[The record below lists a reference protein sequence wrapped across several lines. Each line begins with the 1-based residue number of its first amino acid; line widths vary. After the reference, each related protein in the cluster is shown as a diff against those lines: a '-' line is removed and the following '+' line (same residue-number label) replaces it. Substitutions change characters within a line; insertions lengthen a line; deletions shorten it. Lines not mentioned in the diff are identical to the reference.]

1 MSDFFAKKSTMRFLK
16 CLLVVLM
23 ILTLAFT
30 FYQSSKSK
38 EESQETSEKVEQ
50 IIEPILPSDTPVG
63 EYVQNN
69 IRKIAHFVEFF
80 ALGAEVAIYVVL
92 FYSKIKYAALSMLFA
107 PIVALLDETVQIFS
121 DRGPAISDVWIDVL
135 GYFVANVLVYL
146 IAFLVKKLQL
156 MMRTSRASQASLEGE
171 V

>member
-16 CLLVVLM
+16 YLLVALM
-23 ILTLAFT
+23 IGTLAFT
-30 FYQSSKSK
+30 FFQSSKNK
-38 EESQETSEKVEQ
+38 EESQETSENFVQ

-63 EYVQNN
+63 EYVQTN

-80 ALGAEVAIYVVL
+80 AFGAEVAAYVVL
-92 FYSKIKYAALSMLFA
+92 FHSKIKYAALSLLFA
-107 PIVALLDETVQIFS
+107 PIVALFDETIQIFS

-135 GYFVANVLVYL
+135 GYFSASLLIYL
-146 IAFLVKKLQL
+146 IVFLIRKLQL
-156 MMRTSRASQASLEGE
+156 RLHVSRASRESLEGK